1 MYVTVTQIAFLGKL
15 GQGSRKLRVF
25 LLYLYSFAGCY
36 FTFSSKNYVANSTL
50 E

>member
-25 LLYLYSFAGCY
+25 
-36 FTFSSKNYVANSTL
+36 FTL
-50 E
+50 PI